1 MFVTKSYPL
10 QLFISLQERLAGQYR
25 EGSKRLAELLKGVE
39 VTVDTFKSLE
49 PTLVRRR
56 DEALLAVGE
65 LESRYFLSAILKA
78 AIRRSENA
86 AGVPELRDRIA
97 YFEST
102 AALWAEHLAGQPS
115 RDIPQDE
122 LLTIDSQINVLRTA
136 GSSEA
141 AVSQRNSLRAH
152 KVIMPIIAREDLVD
166 RRAQADRLQMTL
178 ELERANLQQIL
189 AQTPISI
196 QVLDYMGPLL
206 ISLGVDGEYVE
217 DDSQPGPA
225 ESTAETV
232 GDQATEQ

>member
-1 MFVTKSYPL
+1 VFVTKSYPL
-10 QLFISLQERLAGQYR
+10 QLFISLQDRLTGQYR

-49 PTLVRRR
+49 PTLGRRR
-56 DEALLAVGE
+56 EEALIAVGE

-78 AIRRSENA
+78 AIRRAENA

-97 YFEST
+97 YFEAT

-122 LLTIDSQINVLRTA
+122 LLTITSQINELRAA

-152 KVIMPIIAREDLVD
+152 KVIMPIIAREDVVD

-206 ISLGVDGEYVE
+206 MSLGVDGVYAHE
-217 DDSQPGPA
+217 DGQPVPA
-225 ESTAETV
+225 ESSGKAIDEP
-232 GDQATEQ
+232 ATE

>member
-1 MFVTKSYPL
+1 MFITKSYPL
-10 QLFISLQERLAGQYR
+10 QLFISLQDRLTGQYR

-49 PTLVRRR
+49 PTLGRRR
-56 DEALLAVGE
+56 EEALVAVGD

-78 AIRRSENA
+78 AIRRAENA

-97 YFEST
+97 YFEAT
-102 AALWAEHLAGQPS
+102 AALWADHLEAQPS
-115 RDIPQDE
+115 RGIPQDE
-122 LLTIDSQINVLRTA
+122 LLTINSQINEMRSA

-152 KVIMPIIAREDLVD
+152 KVVMPIIAREDLAD

-206 ISLGVDGEYVE
+206 MSLGVDGEYAE
-217 DDSQPGPA
+217 DNNAAAPA
-225 ESTAETV
+225 ESSAAAVSEP
-232 GDQATEQ
+232 ALE